1 MRAGRRGGR
10 DARGAAAAPA
20 PRQARPR
27 PREAGGVTAQR
38 APRGRAAHSRGGS
51 VPARGSAPLGCMG
64 RLSPVRFGAVQ
75 PGPARRG
82 AARERGARHLR
93 RRRGASSASPLRS
106 PPICSAE
113 PPRTAPHRR
122 PRSAAGERRGMRGS
136 AAGGSRNQR
145 AISPP
150 AAVPKPARKT
160 PCRAAPRPA
169 QPRFVPCC
177 SPAPRACGNPETLRS
192 TVPCL
197 VCSCP
202 RPVPIPSSA
211 HTGASPYQL
220 SSLFALLL
228 CTPAPHPG
236 VAACEPFLGCRNAEG
251 LCFQPLLSGDGKSRV
266 FGAAKIPACA
276 GGQLSGSTPL
286 AQKIERESPSQLEG

>member
-1 MRAGRRGGR
+1 MLGGR
-10 DARGAAAAPA
+10 QRPPPRARRAPGPGKQEGLRRRELRGVAPLTPGVAQSLRGAPLRSAAW
-20 PRQARPR
+20 
-27 PREAGGVTAQR
+27 
-38 APRGRAAHSRGGS
+38 GGS
-51 VPARGSAPLGCMG
+51 ARSGSA
-64 RLSPVRFGAVQ
+64 RFSPV
-75 PGPARRG
+75 RRG

-106 PPICSAE
+106 PPICGAE